1 MILTHGANSLA
12 RGVSP
17 IPQGYTMVKAVYLN
31 SSDYPNMAFPTIS
44 NPKVFKIKTYAENY
58 STNVSGINLILATN
72 NYNNWI
78 RLSSYANNDM
88 GNNSY
93 RFNGTIVSKLFEE
106 VPDFSLNGA
115 HEIVLD
121 GVSEKF
127 IVDGVDWY
135 QLGIPNYTFSDI
147 SPLRQYNGISNL
159 GISECVIEDG
169 LGNELL
175 HFVAARRDADS
186 AVGFYFKDIGFL
198 TSSSYSS
205 YSM

>member
-1 MILTHGANSLA
+1 MLLSSNG
-12 RGVSP
+12 
-17 IPQGYTMVKAVYLN
+17 LN
-31 SSDYPNMAFPTIS
+31 DY
-44 NPKVFKIKTYAENY
+44 
-58 STNVSGINLILATN
+58 
-72 NYNNWI
+72 I
-78 RLSSYANNDM
+78 RLSSYYDNDM
-88 GNNSY
+88 GNNSFKFGGNDISS
-93 RFNGTIVSKLFEE
+93 RQVEF
-106 VPDFSLNGA
+106 DFSLNGT

-127 IVDGVDWY
+127 IVDNVDWY
-135 QLGIPNYTFSDI
+135 QLGIPDYSLDNI
-147 SPLRQYNGISNL
+147 SPLRQTADISNL